1 MKLSLLLHTDVTFCS
16 YRICSSEIEIHGI
29 KKAAARDPMQTHTIK
44 INETQVKLKFC
55 ERMSE
60 SFHWSSEHLSKQQ
73 IKPLFSRAL
82 KTAECLFS
90 GKSVS

>member
-29 KKAAARDPMQTHTIK
+29 KKLQHVTRCKHTIK

-55 ERMSE
+55 ERTSE
-60 SFHWSSEHLSKQQ
+60 SFHWSTEHLIKQQ